1 MQTASKP
8 LKNLINLKKPYANL
22 MLISAVGHWELSH
35 TITTHH
41 LLSLISVTN
50 TLTSVS
56 NASFVPEQ
64 ERKRKLVRQA
74 THGAMDVGN
83 LDISFSK

>member
-1 MQTASKP
+1 
-8 LKNLINLKKPYANL
+8 